1 MEHAA
6 VDAWFDTRLVDE
18 DEALRAARSDTAAA
32 GLPAIEVSP
41 TQGKLLHLFAR
52 MAGARRIL
60 EVGTLGGYSTIWLAR
75 ALPDDGEV
83 VTLEVDGRHAEVA
96 RLNLDRA
103 GVGHKVRILVGPAVE
118 TLATLEGP
126 FDFAFVD
133 ADKENNVRYLEA
145 ALRLCR
151 PGATL
156 VFDNVVRNGRVL
168 DEASAEPG
176 VVGTRALVEA
186 LANEPRVSAT
196 AVQTVG
202 AKGWDGFALA
212 LVREA

>member
-1 MEHAA
+1 M
-6 VDAWFDTRLVDE
+6 
-18 DEALRAARSDTAAA
+18 
-32 GLPAIEVSP
+32 
-41 TQGKLLHLFAR
+41 
-52 MAGARRIL
+52 
-60 EVGTLGGYSTIWLAR
+60 
-75 ALPDDGEV
+75 